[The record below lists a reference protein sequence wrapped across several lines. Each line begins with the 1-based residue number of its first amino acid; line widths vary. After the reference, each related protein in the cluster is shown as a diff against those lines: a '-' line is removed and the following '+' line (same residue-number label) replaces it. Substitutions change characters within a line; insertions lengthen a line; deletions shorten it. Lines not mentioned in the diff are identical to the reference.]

1 MFLRIGHRGARA
13 HAPENTIKSFAKGI
27 ELGANA
33 IEFDVRRTKDGKII
47 VMHDDTVDRVTNGKG
62 RIKDLTLLEI
72 KVLEI
77 AGEKVPTLGEALDFI
92 DKKVNRI
99 LIELKENGLEDQVL
113 KEVIERGMVDG
124 ALIISFHKEALQKV
138 REINRS
144 IETGLLFVT
153 ALDPVKAALDLK
165 AQYLLPLYRFT
176 HTELI
181 KKAHKMGLKVIVWTV
196 NDEKEVAEFV
206 KKGVDGIA
214 SDRPEI
220 LNIG

>member
-27 ELGANA
+27 ELGVNA
-33 IEFDVRRTKDGKII
+33 IEFDVRQTKDGKII
-47 VMHDDTVDRVTNGKG
+47 VMHDDTVDRVTDGKG
-62 RIKDLTLLEI
+62 KVKDLTLEEI
-72 KVLEI
+72 KTLVI

-92 DKKVNRI
+92 DKKVDRI
-99 LIELKENGLEDQVL
+99 VIELKETGLEDRVL
-113 KEVIERGMVDG
+113 KEIAAWEVVERVVIV
-124 ALIISFHKEALQKV
+124 SFYQEALQKM
-138 REINRS
+138 REINQN
-144 IETGLLFVT
+144 IEIGLLFAT
-153 ALDPVKAALDLK
+153 SLNPVKAALNLK
-165 AQYLLPLYRFT
+165 AQYLLPRYNFAYT
-176 HTELI
+176 GLI
-181 KKAHKMGLKVIVWTV
+181 KKAHEQGLKVVVWTV